1 MAAHRAACFEIL
13 FIKRNLSAENFQSF
27 FICVVCTHKCT
38 HSRIRSD
45 SSSRDIIPPLYFLNK
60 SRYWKYMI
68 YRRKSMPKEPKCL
81 WCSTV
86 WCKSFILLS
95 VRVMRLTAIWIDASR
110 ISFICISRFFRRQ
123 PVFFYI
129 CLSRD
134 MHHINMR
141 CVLHAEDLH
150 IWMFVVPA
158 NFLKPECNLG
168 TRSHAS
174 LIITPRYKLAS
185 FSEFERTFTKRLS
198 FVLVADTAN
207 ALSGSQLFPSCFQVS
222 YYYREKFL
230 HIFVQS
236 ASLFLIWYTTSLIA

>member
-13 FIKRNLSAENFQSF
+13 FIKRNLPAENFQSF
-27 FICVVCTHKCT
+27 FICVCTRKCT
-38 HSRIRSD
+38 HSRTRSD
-45 SSSRDIIPPLYFLNK
+45 SSSCAYNSLFIFFLNK
-60 SRYWKYMI
+60 SCYWKCMI
-68 YRRKSMPKEPKCL
+68 YRQKSMPKEPKCL
-81 WCSTV
+81 WCCTTV

-150 IWMFVVPA
+150 TCAFVVP
-158 NFLKPECNLG
+158 
-168 TRSHAS
+168 
-174 LIITPRYKLAS
+174 
-185 FSEFERTFTKRLS
+185 SEFS
-198 FVLVADTAN
+198 
-207 ALSGSQLFPSCFQVS
+207 
-222 YYYREKFL
+222 
-230 HIFVQS
+230 
-236 ASLFLIWYTTSLIA
+236 